1 MSVTLLPGQTR
12 SVERYR
18 CPDCAVIAP
27 AIVDEVG
34 PFCGGT
40 PACGAMLF
48 DTNEVV
54 GQGVYL
60 HHAKSASR
68 KSGRVVK
75 VSRTRMVIE
84 VAALTEHRTSYL
96 TTRRIDDPDIRWVRT

>member
-12 SVERYR
+12 SAERYR
-18 CPDCAVIAP
+18 CPECAVVAP
-27 AIVDEVG
+27 AIVDEYG

-40 PACGAMLF
+40 QGCGTVLY

-68 KSGRVVK
+68 KPGRVVK
-75 VSRTRMVIE
+75 VSRTRMVID
-84 VAALTEHRTSYL
+84 VASADGEHGYL
-96 TTRRIDDPDIRWVRT
+96 TTRRTDDPDIRWARS